1 MKYEIVSAQ
10 EYPIDQAFKFC
21 IRLLEDQTIL
31 ENDYANLIKECAKL
45 KRTYKYTA
53 FMFGVRDSKG
63 YLFWMNYTD
72 QRRALFLE
80 DLDDPEF
87 INKWFD
93 MYRETKGFNPEVN
106 TNLIENVTGVF
117 LVGTVVEI
125 ILRNNKFMYIEDVHF
140 KADKPWTQLSQ
151 IQKNHQHECETCAYP
166 YYNDLPEEEA
176 LLTIRSHLLEKDM
189 KVSPYQHLFVTAE
202 NFQLGVMDRYS
213 HMNLYYLNHVKKIK
227 KDLTLHCKIN

>member
-31 ENDYANLIKECAKL
+31 ENDYANLIKEIAKL
-45 KRTYKYTA
+45 RRTYRNTA
-53 FMFGVRDSKG
+53 FTFGVRDSRG

-93 MYRETKGFNPEVN
+93 MYRDTNGLNPEVT
-106 TNLIENVTGVF
+106 TNLIENVTGVV
-117 LVGTVVEI
+117 LAGTVVEI
-125 ILRNNKFMYIEDVHF
+125 ILRNNNVMYM
-140 KADKPWTQLSQ
+140 S
-151 IQKNHQHECETCAYP
+151 
-166 YYNDLPEEEA
+166 
-176 LLTIRSHLLEKDM
+176 R
-189 KVSPYQHLFVTAE
+189 
-202 NFQLGVMDRYS
+202 
-213 HMNLYYLNHVKKIK
+213 
-227 KDLTLHCKIN
+227 